1 MSRPPDVHI
10 DDLGDPVLPD
20 GFAEQIE
27 AVEPLVAGLDF
38 TSQGLCKQA
47 SQETGLWNF
56 GNDDFR
62 ERLDLIIRGFKTEAK
77 LHALG
82 LLSRHGIL
90 LRYLKNRLLLED
102 LYDRHPEIDEVAVE
116 RPIIIAG
123 LPRTGTTH
131 LLNLIS
137 ADPNMRSLPYW
148 EALEPVLGEHEKP
161 APGEPDPRLA
171 RCQAACDATNGMMP
185 YFKRMHEMTV
195 DHTHEEIDL
204 LAIDFSTMYFE
215 NMGYMPSWVS
225 YYLGHDQTPHY
236 TYLKRILKA
245 LQWLRGGT
253 RWILKSPQHLEQ
265 IQPIRN
271 VFPDATLVFTHRD
284 PVAIVASFATLAAY
298 GARLSDAEIDLAE
311 VGDYWAKRIAKL
323 LQATVDDR
331 ELAPATSSIDVLFH
345 DFMADDVA
353 TVARIYELAGQPLP
367 DRSVVALERYMVDH
381 PRGRHGRVLYDL
393 ADFDLDAGDLR
404 ERFRFYTN
412 RFPVQLE
419 S

>member
-10 DDLGDPVLPD
+10 DDLCDPVLPD

-27 AVEPLVAGLDF
+27 AVEPLVAALDF

-56 GNDDFR
+56 GNHDFR
-62 ERLDLIIRGFKTEAK
+62 ERLDLIIRGFKTEAN

-82 LLSRHGIL
+82 LLGRHGIL

-271 VFPDATLVFTHRD
+271 VFPDATLVFTHR
-284 PVAIVASFATLAAY
+284 
-298 GARLSDAEIDLAE
+298 
-311 VGDYWAKRIAKL
+311 
-323 LQATVDDR
+323 

-353 TVARIYELAGQPLP
+353 TVGRIYELAGQPLP
-367 DRSVVALERYMVDH
+367 DSSVAALEQYMVDH